1 MAIKPITD
9 SALTERWLRLVF
21 WCLVT
26 AVVAL
31 ALIPDNSSHPPFAL
45 ADKIAHAIAFF
56 VITSVGLRAYPSQ
69 WWFVIPALVGL
80 GASIEIAQGYTS
92 TRSQEWEDFLA
103 DILGIA
109 IAAMAHRLHS

>member
-69 WWFVIPALVGL
+69 YIWIIPALISL
-80 GASIEIAQGYTS
+80 GGAIEIAQGFTS
-92 TRSQEWEDFLA
+92 TRSEEWEDFLA

-109 IAAMAHRLHS
+109 TAAIAHRLYR

>member
-1 MAIKPITD
+1 VAIKPITGRL
-9 SALTERWLRLVF
+9 LTERWLRLVF

-26 AVVAL
+26 VVIAL
-31 ALIPDNSSHPPFAL
+31 ALLPNNSSQPPFAL
-45 ADKIAHAIAFF
+45 ADKVAHAIAFF
-56 VITSVGLRAYPSQ
+56 LITSVGLRAYPSQ
-69 WWFVIPALVGL
+69 WWYVIPALIGL

-109 IAAMAHRLHS
+109 TAAIARRLHR